1 VTVGLLLVTHNGI
14 GDELKRSAEAIMK
27 QDLEQ
32 LAVVSIPAE
41 LQPVELGKF
50 ADRVKQNLIAQD
62 TGGGVLVLTDLY
74 GATPNNLARH
84 FSNDVSA
91 IVLSGVNLPML
102 LRVLNYSQQLLQPLS
117 ETALSGGK
125 NGILQGQ
132 L

>member
-1 VTVGLLLVTHNGI
+1 MTVGLLLVTHNGI